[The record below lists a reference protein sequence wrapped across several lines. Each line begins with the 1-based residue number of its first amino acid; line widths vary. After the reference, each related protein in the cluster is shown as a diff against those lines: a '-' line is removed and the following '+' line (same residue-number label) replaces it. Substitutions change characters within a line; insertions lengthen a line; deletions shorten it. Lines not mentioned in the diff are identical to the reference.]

1 MKISLITYYYSCNH
15 GAVMQTYALCRYLKE
30 LGHDVELVDLRQ
42 NESYGGSILV
52 RLIKPIIFNYR
63 ISRIKKMYYP
73 KTSKRYFS
81 VHDLK
86 EDPPVADCYMVGS
99 DQVWNPNISKD
110 LQLAYFLD
118 YGNEAI
124 PRISYASSFGLEKWP
139 GGVNTDKI
147 ATLLARFNSLSTRE
161 IHGKNICKE
170 TFKLDADVVLDPTFL
185 NFSYEEFNYGVK
197 QTDDF
202 VCYKLNRTADFWE
215 NVRSVG
221 NIIGSKPLLLNYN
234 YPKKGFKYCFPPS
247 LRTWMRKFAGAKFIL
262 TDSFHGIAFSII
274 NRKQFVAILNDDG
287 KNSRLL
293 NLMESFGFSNRIY
306 PSVAE
311 MLKDDAWKEPIDYN
325 SIEGDI
331 RKKIEESRNFIK
343 RSLISYE

>member
-1 MKISLITYYYSCNH
+1 MKVSLITYYYSCNH

-30 LGHDVELVDLRQ
+30 LGHEVELVDLRQ
-42 NESYGGSILV
+42 DEGNGSSILV
-52 RLIKPIIFNYR
+52 RLIKPLIFNYR
-63 ISRIKKMYYP
+63 INQIKKKYYP
-73 KTSKRYFS
+73 PVSNRYFTLE
-81 VHDLK
+81 DLRSN
-86 EDPPVADCYMVGS
+86 PPQADCYIVGS
-99 DQVWNPNISKD
+99 DQVWNPDISKK

-118 YGNEAI
+118 YGDGKVK
-124 PRISYASSFGLEKWP
+124 RISYASSFGIEKWP
-139 GGVNTDKI
+139 DNPNTERIKM
-147 ATLLARFNSLSTRE
+147 LLSRFDSLSTRE
-161 IHGKNICKE
+161 LSGSKICRE
-170 TFKLDADVVLDPTFL
+170 IFDVDADVVLDPTFL
-185 NFSYEEFNYGVK
+185 NYSYEEFNKGVK

-202 VCYKLNRTADFWE
+202 VCYKLNRTVDFWE